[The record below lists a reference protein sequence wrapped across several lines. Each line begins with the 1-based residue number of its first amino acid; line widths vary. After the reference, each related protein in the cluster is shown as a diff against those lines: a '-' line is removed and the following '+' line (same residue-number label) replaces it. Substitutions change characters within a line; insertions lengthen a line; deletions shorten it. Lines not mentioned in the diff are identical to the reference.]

1 MLGDRLHKMVINEA
15 GITSLIIEA
24 ITRTDAGHYTC
35 IARNRAGED
44 RCEVELKVT
53 GRPTCM
59 SARLEIR
66 NEN

>member
-1 MLGDRLHKMVINEA
+1 MLGDRLHKIVINEDR
-15 GITSLIIEA
+15 ICSLIFDA
-24 ITRTDAGHYTC
+24 TTRSDAGYYTC